1 MYHFKIVKVQEGG
14 YKFELDGIKLLV
26 DDYSVINDRHQ
37 LKNPNRAIAFFNIGD
52 DMYGISNEPLNL
64 DTAEALYD
72 VMNKQ
77 YNMFNNTGMQN
88 MDSGQLKRTA

>member
-1 MYHFKIVKVQEGG
+1 MYQFKIVKVQEGG
-14 YKFELDGIKLLV
+14 YKFELEGIKLLV
-26 DDYSVINDRHQ
+26 DDYSIINDRHQ

-77 YNMFNNTGMQN
+77 YNIFNTTSSQSIDPGY
-88 MDSGQLKRTA
+88 LKTA